1 MPNITLT
8 WSTRLYV
15 PASVQYGD
23 NDWIYNVQWRYGE
36 TNAQLSTGSGLYIV
50 QNAAGNPIY
59 ASQAGNLRS
68 RFQSRSDVLQ
78 DLGIAREATAL
89 AHRADMATVNPSAQL
104 NLAELWL
111 VRTLYV
117 ADHPN
122 MVHILQ
128 NVQLTG
134 QFQAPADGL
143 DVANNNRPA
152 YINGNYAYDGGENI

>member
-15 PASVQYGD
+15 PADVQYGD
-23 NDWIYNVQWRYGE
+23 NDWIYYVQWRRGD
-36 TNAQLSTGSGLYIV
+36 TNAQLPTGSGLYIV

-59 ASQAGNLRS
+59 AGQAGNIRS

-89 AHRADMATVNPSAQL
+89 AHRVDMATVNPSAQL
-104 NLAELWL
+104 NLAERWL

-117 ADHPN
+117 ADQAN

-143 DVANNNRPA
+143 DITNNNRPA
-152 YINGNYAYDGGENI
+152 YLNDNYPYAGGANI